1 MVIPTSQEN
10 FGLVFFE
17 ALAAGLPVVTTN
29 LVDTKEEIAQSG
41 AGWIVHQNAAAFAD
55 AIEMIVKNP
64 SDIAD
69 RKQRGRQWIFDN
81 LATSEIAG
89 QIETMYKNVS
99 LTIKQNDIK
108 R

>member
-1 MVIPTSQEN
+1 
-10 FGLVFFE
+10 
-17 ALAAGLPVVTTN
+17 
-29 LVDTKEEIAQSG
+29 
-41 AGWIVHQNAAAFAD
+41 
-55 AIEMIVKNP
+55 MIVKNP

-99 LTIKQNDIK
+99 LTIKQNGIK